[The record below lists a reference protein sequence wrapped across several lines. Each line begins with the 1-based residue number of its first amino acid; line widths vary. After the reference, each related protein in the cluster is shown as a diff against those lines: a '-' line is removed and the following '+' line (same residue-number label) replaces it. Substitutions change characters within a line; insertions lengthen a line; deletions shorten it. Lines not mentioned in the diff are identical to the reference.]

1 MRSDYIL
8 LLPVLLPVLAAVP
21 LAFIQFKS
29 RRGIRV
35 YTFLILAL
43 EAAACVG
50 LAAAGSGLSLQLIS
64 FTQNLVLYLHI
75 DTLSSVFLVLISCV
89 WLLSGLFSF
98 EYLEHEENEKSY
110 YVIYLV
116 VVGVLTG
123 LATSGNLLTFYIFY
137 ELMSL
142 TSMPLVL
149 HTGTHESVMAAL
161 KYLFY
166 SIAGALMSLFG
177 IFVMSYVSGAGSLEF
192 SAGGILTSE
201 EPSALLLAAVFL
213 TILGFGTKAGL
224 FPMHA
229 WLPTAHPVAPAPA
242 SAVLSGVITKM
253 GILGVIRSVYYVA
266 GADLIRGTWV
276 QYTWITLALLTVF
289 MGSMLAYKEKI
300 LKKRLAYSSVSQV
313 SYVMFGLSVLTPA
326 AFVGALLHVIFHA
339 LAKNTLFLSAGAII
353 HKTGKT
359 RVDELEGIGKQ
370 MPVTMWCFTFAS
382 LSLIGIPPLCG
393 FVSKWYL
400 ATGALDSGI
409 AVASW
414 LGPVILL
421 VSALLTAGYLLPVIV
436 KGFIPGKEFDYTL
449 LEKKEP
455 GWKMLVPLVILAALS
470 LLLGVFPGGLTD
482 ILTDIASGIL

>member
-177 IFVMSYVSGAGSLEF
+177 IFVMSYISGAGSLEF
-192 SAGGILTSE
+192 TAGGILTSE

>member
-177 IFVMSYVSGAGSLEF
+177 IFVMSYISGAGSLEF

-436 KGFIPGKEFDYTL
+436 KGFIPGKEFDYSC